1 MNTSSPP
8 VVRLEGPFA
17 LGHGRLLAM
26 SGNITIRPLTAFQL
40 DWPAG
45 QSEVVFAAGRRGP
58 WTNPGR
64 SRIADFS
71 GDCSRVLTRLRL
83 VKPRPPGN
91 RFRASCPLSCS
102 PSVHPRPPH
111 SQRTHH
117 NAKQRLAAVRKTLAS
132 GGVVIT
138 PFQRGNGTRQ
148 SSEDGGSTSG
158 PDNLNR
164 VFSTRGSRA
173 VAGRLRL
180 VIDGTVHICG

>member
-64 SRIADFS
+64 SRIADFRATVR
-71 GDCSRVLTRLRL
+71 GYLRAFAWSNL
-83 VKPRPPGN
+83 
-91 RFRASCPLSCS
+91 A
-102 PSVHPRPPH
+102 HPA
-111 SQRTHH
+111 T
-117 NAKQRLAAVRKTLAS
+117 AS
-132 GGVVIT
+132 GH
-138 PFQRGNGTRQ
+138 PAR
-148 SSEDGGSTSG
+148 
-158 PDNLNR
+158 
-164 VFSTRGSRA
+164 
-173 VAGRLRL
+173 
-180 VIDGTVHICG
+180 